1 MNKVFAQDLTLPGGT
16 KISGPQGFA
25 FTGEGATLGAIIGKA
40 LPLIFS
46 IAGIGLLL
54 MILSAGFTL
63 MTSAGDA
70 KKLQAGTQRLT
81 FALAGFLIIFAAFW
95 LVQLAGTIFG
105 IKEIQSIFG
114 S

>member
-1 MNKVFAQDLTLPGGT
+1 MKRVLAQALELPGGT
-16 KISGPQGFA
+16 KISGPKGFA
-25 FTGEGATLGAIIGKA
+25 FNSVADILEKAI
-40 LPLIFS
+40 PLVFS

-81 FALAGFLIIFAAFW
+81 FAIVGFLIVFVAFW
-95 LVQLAGTIFG
+95 AVQLIGRMFG
-105 IKEIQSIFG
+105 IEEIKSIFG
-114 S
+114 Q